1 MSRAIK
7 VYRLGTVALSTIAIF
22 CVCAMIVVNVAAQ
35 DVAQLLNVSNDIAE
49 TASRDMTAALLKL
62 TGLAISGMV
71 MQHLFFMR
79 WTTRI
84 AVVLEKL
91 AGRPCFATDD
101 DLADYLAKKGKK
113 KGGPS

>member
-1 MSRAIK
+1 MSRSIR
-7 VYRLGTVALSTIAIF
+7 VYRAGTIALSTVAMF
-22 CVCAMIVVNVAAQ
+22 CICAMVVLNVAAQ

-62 TGLAISGMV
+62 TGLAIAGMV
-71 MQHLFFMR
+71 MQHIFFMR

-101 DLADYLAKKGKK
+101 DLADYLAKKGT
-113 KGGPS
+113 KGGSP